1 MNTNTS
7 TSTTATAKTIQ
18 FANAIDVAR
27 WRLCVGCGA
36 CTYACPEKKLQ
47 MVDRQSEGLRPAWK
61 PGIGAG
67 EDEASASADADADA
81 NANANA
87 NANTLAVACQDCTD
101 CVDVCPGL
109 GIDHPPPREDAAWIN
124 ELTQSWGP
132 VLEVWEGHATDPA
145 LRRDG
150 SSGGLSSALALY
162 CIEQAGMQ
170 GLVHVASDD
179 QVQYT
184 SRSVFNQNRAA
195 ILAATGSRYA
205 PASPCDHLQAIEDAG
220 GPCVFIGK
228 PCDVQGLRK
237 AQAMRPGLDANVGL
251 AIGIFCAGTPSTQGT
266 LDLLRQHG
274 VNPDDVAELRYRGR
288 GWPGSFAVRLKESN
302 TWNELATYAEA
313 WGFLQRYRPYRC
325 HLCPD
330 GTSEF
335 ADIACGDP
343 WYREIQADEAGLS
356 LVVVRT
362 QRGRDIVRAA
372 MAAGCVALTPVKPTV
387 MQMSQKELQYKRGAI
402 WGRLLTMR
410 ALGVPAPQFDGFSLA
425 QNWLRIPFR
434 QQLRSFIGTARRVLG
449 RGYRRPASHPGG
461 VNPS

>member
-1 MNTNTS
+1 MTV
-7 TSTTATAKTIQ
+7 KL
-18 FANAIDVAR
+18 ANIKFHNVLDVAQ

-36 CTYACPEKKLQ
+36 CTYACPEQKLTLTN
-47 MVDRQSEGLRPAWK
+47 VLAEGLRPQILDH
-61 PGIGAG
+61 GNLNN
-67 EDEASASADADADA
+67 S
-81 NANANA
+81 
-87 NANTLAVACQDCTD
+87 NTNTTSNCGTCSD

-109 GIDHPPPREDAAWIN
+109 GMAHPAKSDHEAWIN

-132 VLEVWEGHATDPA
+132 VLEVWEGYASDPA

-162 CIEQAGMQ
+162 CIEQGGMR
-170 GLVHVASDD
+170 GLVHVAADD
-179 QVQYT
+179 QARYT
-184 SRSVFNQNRAA
+184 NKTVLSHDRAA

-237 AQAMRPGLDANVGL
+237 AQALRPALDANTGL

-266 LDLLRQHG
+266 VDLLKLHG
-274 VNPDDVAELRYRGR
+274 VDPDGVADLRYRGR
-288 GWPGSFAVRLKESN
+288 GWPGSFAVRMKGSD
-302 TWNELATYAEA
+302 TWCHLATYAEA
-313 WGFLQRYRPYRC
+313 WGFLQKYRPYRC

-343 WYREIQADEAGLS
+343 WYREIAADEPGLS

-362 QRGRDIVRAA
+362 QRGRDTVRAA
-372 MAAGCVALTPVKPTV
+372 MAAGYVSLSAVKPAV
-387 MQMSQKELQYKRGAI
+387 LQMSQKELQYKRGAI
-402 WGRLLTMR
+402 WGRLLTMN
-410 ALGVPAPQFDGFSLA
+410 ALGVAAPQFKGFSLFR
-425 QNWLRIPFR
+425 NWLVIPAL
-434 QQLRSFIGTARRVLG
+434 QQLRSFVGTARRVVT
-449 RGYRRPASHPGG
+449 RGYRQRLRYPWSL
-461 VNPS
+461 

>member
-1 MNTNTS
+1 M
-7 TSTTATAKTIQ
+7 AAQ
-18 FANAIDVAR
+18 LANIKFHNVLDVAK

-36 CTYACPEKKLQ
+36 CTYACPDQKLTLTN
-47 MVDRQSEGLRPAWK
+47 VLAEGLRPQML
-61 PGIGAG
+61 
-67 EDEASASADADADA
+67 DHSNS
-81 NANANA
+81 NSNSNS
-87 NANTLAVACQDCTD
+87 NSDCGTCSD

-109 GIDHPPPREDAAWIN
+109 GMAHKAPSEHEAWIN

-132 VLEVWEGHATDPA
+132 VLEVWEGHATDPK

-170 GLVHVASDD
+170 GLVHVTADE
-179 QVQYT
+179 QVRYT
-184 SRSVFNQNRAA
+184 NRSVLSRDRHT

-237 AQAMRPGLDANVGL
+237 AQALRPALDANVGL

-266 LDLLRQHG
+266 IDLLRLHG
-274 VNPDDVAELRYRGR
+274 VEPDDVAELRYRGR
-288 GWPGSFAVRLKESN
+288 GWPGSFAVRMKNSEQ
-302 TWNELATYAEA
+302 WKDLATYAEA
-313 WGFLQRYRPYRC
+313 WGFLQKYRPYRC

-343 WYREIQADEAGLS
+343 WYREIQSDEAGQS

-362 QRGRDIVRAA
+362 ARGRAVVRAA
-372 MAAGCVALTPVKPTV
+372 IAAGCVALKPVQPAV
-387 MQMSQKELQYKRGAI
+387 VQMSQKELQYKRGAI
-402 WGRLLTMR
+402 WGRLLTMN
-410 ALGVPAPQFDGFSLA
+410 ALGVPAPRFVGFSLA
-425 QNWLRIPFR
+425 QNWLQNPWR
-434 QQLRSFIGTARRVLG
+434 QQLRSFVGTARRVLA
-449 RGYRRPASHPGG
+449 RGYRRPASRPAG
-461 VNPS
+461 VDAN